1 MDQDDRRVMKLHLT
15 PKGRDLAITLLPVAQ
30 TLNKKIEELVGKKE
44 ITKLLEI
51 LDIIEEAV

>member
-1 MDQDDRRVMKLHLT
+1 MKLHLT
-15 PKGRDLAITLLPVAQ
+15 PKGRDLAVTLLPVAQ